1 TNGMSDHT
9 RRAGAG
15 DGLQAELR
23 NDRLE
28 FVRREATDDERST
41 IKFTALKFKRFF
53 GGVHSGVSKLVPQRD
68 QRIVAVVIDHEN
80 RTRPANA
87 SRSFNP
93 RSDFSDR
100 DVENFDVRDP
110 NYFDIKEFA
119 KRPSRVVV
127 RAPLRIVR
135 TPVLIIEKH
144 VGDAAVG
151 LIHPDKIRTRGE
163 LDALGRSFFF
173 LICASLLGLV
183 VLICLR
189 FAHHSREWSVGL
201 NNLTTLQSQKPQQ
214 FGLFAAARIVGWK
227 NVSCG
232 SFVFRLFDGTF
243 ALQIEVLQE

>member
-1 TNGMSDHT
+1 MTPPALILRRQPRMQEGDTRGTNGMSDHT

-41 IKFTALKFKRFF
+41 IKFTALTFKRFF

-80 RTRPANA
+80 STRPANA
-87 SRSFNP
+87 SRSLNR
-93 RSDFSDR
+93 RSDFSDG

-110 NYFDIKEFA
+110 NYFDVKEFA
-119 KRPSRVVV
+119 KRPGRVVV
-127 RAPLRIVR
+127 WAPLRIVR

-151 LIHPDKIRTRGE
+151 LIHPDKIRTRGNWTVSVAASFSG
-163 LDALGRSFFF
+163 LCCSCHSCRSY
-173 LICASLLGLV
+173 LSSL
-183 VLICLR
+183 
-189 FAHHSREWSVGL
+189 
-201 NNLTTLQSQKPQQ
+201 
-214 FGLFAAARIVGWK
+214 
-227 NVSCG
+227 
-232 SFVFRLFDGTF
+232 
-243 ALQIEVLQE
+243 